1 LKEDLKKQIATFW
14 KNEQGKILAALSEP
28 LRNETSGIA
37 DIDWEVQLTTA
48 SRHQASINKQSATVV
63 IQPRRGNQ
71 RDKIMFE
78 IEKKDARLII
88 DKIGA
93 LEKVLELTSAA
104 GAGQQ

>member
-48 SRHQASINKQSATVV
+48 SRHQASINK
-63 IQPRRGNQ
+63 
-71 RDKIMFE
+71 
-78 IEKKDARLII
+78 
-88 DKIGA
+88 
-93 LEKVLELTSAA
+93 
-104 GAGQQ
+104 

>member
-1 LKEDLKKQIATFW
+1 
-14 KNEQGKILAALSEP
+14 
-28 LRNETSGIA
+28 
-37 DIDWEVQLTTA
+37 
-48 SRHQASINKQSATVV
+48 
-63 IQPRRGNQ
+63 
-71 RDKIMFE
+71 MFE